1 MQVRIDLHNHSCL
14 SPCANDD
21 LLPSLLA
28 FEAMEQGIEILAL
41 TDHNATENLRT
52 FGQACEVCSIMPVF
66 GMEVNT
72 IEEVH
77 LLVLFEAVDPAIEF
91 GAWIQST
98 LPPLTNK
105 PDRFGHQI
113 ICDGLGT
120 TVEEFPLMLATASS
134 LSFDEVVLRGL
145 EAGALVIPAHIDRP
159 SSSVLANL
167 GFLPDLPYTALE
179 MLRPTEQKWTVITA
193 SDAHSLGEVGTRS
206 CTIELDEVSWEALK
220 RGLSDQRNVRF

>member
-1 MQVRIDLHNHSCL
+1 
-14 SPCANDD
+14 
-21 LLPSLLA
+21 
-28 FEAMEQGIEILAL
+28 
-41 TDHNATENLRT
+41 
-52 FGQACEVCSIMPVF
+52 
-66 GMEVNT
+66 
-72 IEEVH
+72 
-77 LLVLFEAVDPAIEF
+77 
-91 GAWIQST
+91 
-98 LPPLTNK
+98 
-105 PDRFGHQI
+105 
-113 ICDGLGT
+113 
-120 TVEEFPLMLATASS
+120 MLATASS

-206 CTIELDEVSWEALK
+206 CTIELDEVGWEALK